1 MHSHGRR
8 LWSHQ
13 IDDQRALACGAVKCH
28 HVRRGARVQERQID
42 RQRLS
47 TPRQRQA
54 LWALLTTG
62 AVMLT
67 VLPAPALVAGKSG
80 DSSFIISA
88 TLPVMQS
95 VVRGRTWLPHLPVAA
110 MPRAA
115 TATGA
120 QRRRGSPVGTIPACW
135 HQKQNA
141 IPIKNLK
148 FRISYVSAS
157 LLGKS
162 ALAQ

>member
-13 IDDQRALACGAVKCH
+13 IDDQRALACGALKCH
-28 HVRRGARVQERQID
+28 HVRRGARVEERHFD

-47 TPRQRQA
+47 TPRRRQA

-62 AVMLT
+62 TVMLT

-80 DSSFIISA
+80 DLSFIIFA
-88 TLPVMQS
+88 TLPVMQL
-95 VVRGRTWLPHLPVAA
+95 VVRGRTWLPRLPVAA

-120 QRRRGSPVGTIPACW
+120 ERRRGPTAGTSPAFW
-135 HQKQNA
+135 HRKQNE
-141 IPIKNLK
+141 IPT
-148 FRISYVSAS
+148 
-157 LLGKS
+157 
-162 ALAQ
+162 